1 MDHYDVIVLG
11 SGPAGQKAAIQGA
24 KAGKRIALIERD
36 NRFGGA
42 CVYRGTIPSKTLRE
56 NALQLARFEQ
66 SAKSFSVNVDP
77 EAPMTALLS
86 RLQKVLD
93 AHDKIIRDQL
103 QRNGVECLYGRASF
117 ADARTLNLQC
127 VDGTTKRISGDNI
140 IIATGSRPRDPEHVP
155 VDHEHILDS
164 DSVLAM
170 CYLPRSMT
178 VLGSG
183 VIACEYAS
191 IFAILGVKVTMVDK
205 WERPLGFLDAEL
217 SDRFMQ
223 TFAAFGGQFIGRSK
237 AVNVVWDGFGSV
249 VTTLEDGEQ
258 IQSDKMLV
266 ALGRIANLESLSLEK
281 AGLVAE
287 PSGLL
292 AADEHCQTEV
302 PHIYAVGDV
311 IGAPALA
318 SSSMEQGRRAVAH
331 ALGLPIGSPPETI
344 PAGIY
349 SIPEISSVG
358 LTEAQAR
365 EKHGAVTVGYARF
378 DEVAR
383 GQIAGI
389 QDGLLKMVADA
400 EGQRVLGV
408 QIVGEGATELIHL
421 GQMALIQQ
429 LSVDAF
435 VDNIFNFPTLAEAYR
450 VAALA
455 IASQRSDAAV
465 PVGQTSH
472 ADYEASPA

>member
-36 NRFGGA
+36 NRYGGA

-86 RLQKVLD
+86 RLQTVLD
-93 AHDKIIRDQL
+93 AHDRLIRDQL
-103 QRNGVECLYGRASF
+103 ARNGIDCLYGRASF
-117 ADARTLNLQC
+117 VDAETLLLQA
-127 VDGTTKRISGDNI
+127 VDGTSKRIKGDAI
-140 IIATGSRPRDPEHVP
+140 IIATGSRPRDPDDIP

-205 WERPLGFLDAEL
+205 WDRPLGFLDAEL
-217 SDRFMQ
+217 SERFMQ
-223 TFAAFGGQFIGRSK
+223 TFANFGGSFIGRSK
-237 AVNVVWDGFGSV
+237 VANVVWDGFGSV

-258 IQSDKMLV
+258 ILGDKMLV
-266 ALGRIANLESLSLEK
+266 ALGRIANLESLNLSN
-281 AGLVAE
+281 AGLEAE
-287 PSGLL
+287 PNGLL
-292 AADEHCQTEV
+292 SVDESCQTAV
-302 PHIYAVGDV
+302 PHIYGVGDV

-318 SSSMEQGRRAVAH
+318 SSSMEQGRRAVSH
-331 ALGLPIGSPPETI
+331 ALGLPVGSPPETI

-365 EKHGAVTVGYARF
+365 ERHGAVTVGYARF

-389 QDGLLKMVADA
+389 QDGLLKMVADVD
-400 EGQRVLGV
+400 GRRIFGV

-421 GQMALIQQ
+421 GQMALIQE
-429 LSVDAF
+429 LNVEAF
-435 VDNIFNFPTLAEAYR
+435 STLR
-450 VAALA
+450 
-455 IASQRSDAAV
+455 
-465 PVGQTSH
+465 
-472 ADYEASPA
+472 